1 MAKVT
6 RRQIIVGSTVTGAI
20 LLAGGGF
27 VVAQDHRSELPR
39 EIIIKSVG
47 HLNMHDDQ
55 FAPMLDE
62 IYRPFQPSMQ
72 RLAFYRSVLAAGP
85 IALDEMKSHRIGVEF
100 EELQRRVLTEFYTKT
115 DYLAISDSSGLVRYL
130 GANACSSP
138 FANFA

>member
-6 RRQIIVGSTVTGAI
+6 RRQIIVGATVTGAI
-20 LLAGGGF
+20 LLAGGGV
-27 VVAQDHRSELPR
+27 VVAEDHRSELPR

-47 HLNMHDDQ
+47 HLNMPDDQ

-72 RLAFYRSVLAAGP
+72 RLAFYRSVLTAGP
-85 IALDEMKSHRIGVEF
+85 IALNQIKSHRIGDEF
-100 EELQRRVLTEFYTKT
+100 EKLQRRVLTEFYTKT
-115 DYLAISDSSGLVRYL
+115 DYLSTYDSSGPVSYL